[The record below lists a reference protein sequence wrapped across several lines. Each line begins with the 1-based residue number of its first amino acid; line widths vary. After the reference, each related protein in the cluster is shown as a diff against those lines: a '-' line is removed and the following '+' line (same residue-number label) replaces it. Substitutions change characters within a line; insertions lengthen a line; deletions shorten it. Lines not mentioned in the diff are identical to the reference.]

1 MKKGTRKSTEKS
13 TRQNSI
19 RTLAEK
25 NRDYI
30 IERRRYYHSH
40 PELSLTE
47 FATTSSI
54 KDDLEKIASSAG
66 VNNLFITTFNDY
78 PGLVAD
84 FDSGKP
90 GRTILLRA
98 DIDALP
104 IHECTGLSFSSQTPG
119 VMHACG
125 HDTHIAMLLGA
136 IKILLS
142 PRIRHRLRG
151 KLKFIFQS
159 GEETAC
165 GAKYY
170 VDHGLLDDVDAVFGL
185 HTWGTLDAPYICVD
199 SGKRMASTDNFII
212 RIKGLKAHGAAPHLG
227 HDAIVAASAAVMAL
241 QSFVSR
247 ENNPVNPLVLTV
259 GKFHGGNMFNTI
271 CGETELDG
279 TIRTFS
285 KELQDRL
292 KDEITNIVSNTVEA
306 YGCSAEVEM
315 KYMHPALVNDD
326 EELNGIAR
334 RAALKLYGPEGIK
347 SRECVMSGEDFSLY
361 TEKVPG
367 FFAFVGAR
375 NEKRGMTHSNHHEG
389 FAPDESTLERG
400 SAFTAQF
407 ALDYLLNKPEGD
419 YIDAADR

>member
-1 MKKGTRKSTEKS
+1 MKKGNRKSTEKS

-66 VNNLFITTFNDY
+66 VNNLYITTFNDY

-84 FDSGKP
+84 YDSGKP

-259 GKFHGGNMFNTI
+259 GKFHGGNMLNTI
-271 CGETELDG
+271 CGETELD
-279 TIRTFS
+279 
-285 KELQDRL
+285 
-292 KDEITNIVSNTVEA
+292 
-306 YGCSAEVEM
+306 
-315 KYMHPALVNDD
+315 
-326 EELNGIAR
+326 
-334 RAALKLYGPEGIK
+334 
-347 SRECVMSGEDFSLY
+347 
-361 TEKVPG
+361 
-367 FFAFVGAR
+367 
-375 NEKRGMTHSNHHEG
+375 
-389 FAPDESTLERG
+389 
-400 SAFTAQF
+400 
-407 ALDYLLNKPEGD
+407 
-419 YIDAADR
+419 

>member
-1 MKKGTRKSTEKS
+1 MKQG
-13 TRQNSI
+13 TRQNTI
-19 RTLAEK
+19 RSMAEK

-30 IERRRYYHSH
+30 VDRRRYYHSH

-47 FATTSSI
+47 FATTASI
-54 KDDLEKIASSAG
+54 KKDLERLAKAAG
-66 VNNLFITTFNDY
+66 VKNLDITTFSDY
-78 PGLVAD
+78 PGLVAMYD
-84 FDSGKP
+84 TGRP

-104 IHECTGLSFSSQTPG
+104 IHECTGLSFSSENPG
-119 VMHACG
+119 IMHACG

-136 IKILLS
+136 IKILFS
-142 PRIRHRLRG
+142 PRIRH
-151 KLKFIFQS
+151 KLKGRIKLIFQS

-170 VDHGLLDDVDAVFGL
+170 IDHGVLDDVDAIFGL

-199 SGKRMASTDNFII
+199 SGKRMASTDNFVI
-212 RIKGLKAHGAAPHLG
+212 RIMGEKAHGAAPHLG

-247 ENNPVNPLVLTV
+247 ENNPLNPLVLTV
-259 GKFHGGNMFNTI
+259 GKFHGGNMRNTI

-285 KELQDRL
+285 KELQYRL
-292 KDEITNIVSNTVEA
+292 KEEITNIVSNTVAA
-306 YGCSAEVEM
+306 YGCTAEVEM
-315 KYMHPALVNDD
+315 TYMHPALINGD
-326 EELNGIAR
+326 EELNEIAR
-334 RAALKLYGPEGIK
+334 QAALKLYGPEGIK

-375 NEKRGMTHSNHHEG
+375 NEKRGMIHSNHHEG

-407 ALDYLLNKPEGD
+407 ALDYLLQNIGGSENNAVNRQSKKL
-419 YIDAADR
+419 